1 MKAKILNELKI
12 KKMNVIG
19 KIVEIKEK
27 QTFTSAAGKEWE
39 KINFVVK
46 TNEEYNNTYFFELFG
61 DKCGLILPKDT
72 MVNVHFNISCREY
85 KDTYFTSLSVWKMEE
100 HFTDDQQNQ
109 MLGEIMEHDTMKALD
124 DLTIR
129 PDDKDTGLPF

>member
-1 MKAKILNELKI
+1 MPKMKAKILNELKI

-61 DKCGLILPKDT
+61 DKCGLILPEGT
-72 MVNVHFNISCREY
+72 MVNVQFNISCKEY
-85 KDTYFTSLSVWKMEE
+85 KNTYFTSLSVWKMEE
-100 HFTDDQQNQ
+100 HFTDDQQHQ
-109 MLGEIMEHDTMKALD
+109 MLGEEETKKALN

-129 PDDKDTGLPF
+129 PDDNGLPF